1 MRRITA
7 GICLV
12 AGVVSSGI
20 SPALGQDA
28 APAESALVV
37 DQSTLPDAIDLK
49 GARPKADSSVLPPAV
64 DALPASLEPLV
75 APPSLALPD
84 APSQVRVRELRP
96 LTLEEAIQLAEFNS
110 PQLKAAASQVD
121 QAKSAL
127 RAAISAWYPTVDLSA
142 SAEYF
147 KSYSYRNPDF
157 VSDRVIRNP
166 TVENTSTSGGGI
178 TGLET
183 SMGEIT
189 PLEEITGSDPT
200 TGETSSTTAEET
212 TGPNTRDGYN
222 ERYGRQWRTNVSLQ
236 LSWDL
241 INPARVPQIAAARD
255 RFERSGEAY
264 LIALRDLRLEAQTAY
279 FELQRADEG
288 VRIGQASVKAS
299 LVSYRDARARFNAG
313 VNTKLEVLEAE
324 TQLARDRNTLTTNL
338 RLQDEQRRNLARVL
352 DLPQDVTPTAAT
364 PARPLGLW
372 EPSLQ
377 ESIVAAYNYREEL
390 DQLILD
396 ISINNSQ
403 ANASL
408 AAVQPVLRFVNSTTA
423 SRSEGQIGQTS
434 LSEIDMGDFTYGW
447 DNSTALRANWRLFD
461 GGRARAEYRRFKQA
475 AEQSRFDFANRRNR
489 IRLEVEQ
496 SFFGL
501 RAAIQSIDTTA
512 IEVLSSKESLRLSQL
527 RVQAGVGV
535 QREVVNN
542 QRDVTQA
549 ELKYARAISDYNTNL
564 ARLQRRSGLDALV
577 ACNAVSLPASKP
589 EFEQSLI
596 PIEPTPLKTACP
608 PVATAGSLMNQNQDS
623 PVQPLW

>member
-28 APAESALVV
+28 AQADTALV

-49 GARPKADSSVLPPAV
+49 GARPKSDPSVLAPALDVLPP
-64 DALPASLEPLV
+64 PLV
-75 APPSLALPD
+75 PLTAPPSLALPD
-84 APSQVRVRELRP
+84 APSQVRIHELRP

-110 PQLKAAASQVD
+110 PILKAAASRVD
-121 QAKSAL
+121 QAKSSL
-127 RAAISAWYPTVDLSA
+127 RAAIASWYPTVDLSA
-142 SAEYF
+142 SGLPEYF
-147 KSYSYRNPDF
+147 ESYSFQNPDF
-157 VSDRVIRNP
+157 VPDRVVQEPTDEINP
-166 TVENTSTSGGGI
+166 I
-178 TGLET
+178 TGE
-183 SMGEIT
+183 
-189 PLEEITGSDPT
+189 P
-200 TGETSSTTAEET
+200 STLPE
-212 TGPNTRDGYN
+212 TRDGYN
-222 ERYGRQWRTNVSLQ
+222 ERYGREWRVNANLEV
-236 LSWDL
+236 SWDL
-241 INPARVPQIAAARD
+241 INPARVPQIAGARD
-255 RFERSGEAY
+255 LFERAGDAY
-264 LIALRDLRLEAQTAY
+264 LIALRDLRLEAQKAY
-279 FELQRADEG
+279 FDLQRADEG

-324 TQLARDRNTLTTNL
+324 TQLARDRDTLTTNL

-352 DLPQDVTPTAAT
+352 DLPHDVTPTAAT

-396 ISINNSQ
+396 ISINNSR

-408 AAVQPVLRFVNSTTA
+408 AAVQPVLRFVNSTSV
-423 SRSEGQIGQTS
+423 SRSEGQSGRTS
-434 LSEIDMGDFTYGW
+434 LSDIDMGDYTYRMQ
-447 DNSTALRANWRLFD
+447 NSTALRATWRLFD
-461 GGRARAEYRRFKQA
+461 GGRARAEYRRSKQA
-475 AEQSRFDFANRRNR
+475 AEQSRFDFANQRDR
-489 IRLEVEQ
+489 IRFEVEQ

-512 IEVLSSKESLRLSQL
+512 IEVLSSRESLRLSQL

-542 QRDVTQA
+542 QRDLTQA

-564 ARLQRRSGLDALV
+564 ARLQRRTGLDALV
-577 ACNAVSLPASKP
+577 ACNAVSLPATKP
-589 EFEQSLI
+589 ELEQPLI

-608 PVATAGSLMNQNQDS
+608 SMATAGSSMNQNQDS